1 MDVANRA
8 GHRERAKECRREL
21 TTAPKAATHG
31 PSEPPDQDPPYDRL
45 AGFVPPVTKVP
56 QKPGNELGMRES
68 GRMAAAEA
76 WIEYVEIQ
84 FNSI

>member
-1 MDVANRA
+1 MLPIARDTES
-8 GHRERAKECRREL
+8 ERKSVVESLPLHLKR
-21 TTAPKAATHG
+21 ATHG